1 MSFWANLRGP
11 KLSFEGGLYL
21 QDHKAVAA
29 RRPVQTFSVDGPLH
43 VPLQVGRDLTTA
55 PCVEVG
61 DRVLAG
67 QPLALQAREDALPVH
82 APTSGTI
89 VRFERVWT
97 AEDGYLPGVVLEPDG
112 EERSVGRP
120 HTWDSESFIHQLA
133 GCGVPAVSP
142 RGSLHARI
150 QAAVDAGVTDLIVN
164 GMETEPYLTNDLRT
178 LVEQPGRLVDATCE
192 IADAIGARR
201 AMIAVPFRHRRVV
214 KRLEGEVLGRYIDL
228 IPLSN
233 RYPQCHPVVLIK
245 TLLDYDIE
253 PDESTLEAGVLVLN
267 ASTVC
272 DAADALFDAR
282 PRTHALM
289 SINGDAVEQPGSYRV
304 PIGTPMRRL
313 AERIG
318 LTRSVGQA
326 VSGGPLTGVAL
337 GRDDAVVTSQTR
349 ALLLFSAPHF
359 RDAVPCIRCGCCV
372 EDCPVGL
379 DPAELLELESA
390 SECDGVRLDQ
400 LKVCIDCGL
409 CSHVCPS
416 QLPLAENIA
425 RSRVRFAKRFPLEA
439 APVA

>member
-11 KLSFEGGLYL
+11 KLSFDGGLYL

-29 RRPVQTFSVDGPLH
+29 RRSVQTLSVDGPLH
-43 VPLQVGRDLTTA
+43 VPLQAGRALTTA
-55 PCVEVG
+55 PCVNTG

-67 QPLALQAREDALPVH
+67 QPLALPACDDALPVH
-82 APTSGTI
+82 APTSGEI
-89 VRFERVWT
+89 VRFQRVWT
-97 AEDGYLPGVVLEPDG
+97 AEDGYLPGVMLEPDG
-112 EERSVGRP
+112 KDEWVERSR
-120 HTWDSESFIHQLA
+120 TWDSESFIHQLA
-133 GCGVPAVSP
+133 GCGVPSVWP
-142 RGSLHARI
+142 RGSLHSLIRS
-150 QAAVDAGVTDLIVN
+150 AAEAAVTDLIIN

-192 IADAIGARR
+192 IADAIGVRR

-214 KRLEGEVLGRYIDL
+214 KRLEGEVAGRYVEL
-228 IPLSN
+228 VPLSN
-233 RYPQCHPVVLIK
+233 RYPQCHSVVLIK
-245 TLLDYDIE
+245 TLLEYDIE
-253 PDESTLEAGVLVLN
+253 PGESLLDAGVLVLN

-282 PRTHALM
+282 PRTHALL
-289 SINGDAVEQPGSYRV
+289 SVNGNVVEQPGSYRV

-318 LTRSVGQA
+318 LSRPVGQA
-326 VSGGPLTGVAL
+326 VSGGPMTGVAL
-337 GRDDAVVTSQTR
+337 GRDDAVVTAQTR
-349 ALLLFSAPHF
+349 ALLLFSDVHI
-359 RDAVPCIRCGCCV
+359 REAVPCIRCGWCV

-379 DPAELLELESA
+379 DPAELLDLESA
-390 SECDGVRLDQ
+390 QTCDDIRLDQ

-425 RSRVRFAKRFPLEA
+425 RSRARFSGRISLEA
-439 APVA
+439 APIA